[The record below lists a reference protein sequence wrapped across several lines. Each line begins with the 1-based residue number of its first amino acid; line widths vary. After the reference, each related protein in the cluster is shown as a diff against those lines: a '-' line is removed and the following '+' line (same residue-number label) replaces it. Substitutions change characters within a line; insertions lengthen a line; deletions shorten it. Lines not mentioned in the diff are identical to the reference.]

1 MAYYQ
6 VFSACFPEL
15 DISPEA
21 FALRMNLRGQTVLEH
36 RENGQLAGFAMLEKD
51 ALRLLCVL
59 PEFQGEG
66 IGSFLLRRAEA
77 CARES
82 GAETLT
88 VGGTS
93 PSRLLIGA
101 PEQSVGFFVK
111 HGYTAGESYEEMKGD
126 LSSFRAEDYD
136 LPVPD
141 GVVFGWYRGDAAA
154 LREAIAAVDED
165 WPQYFGPDSPT
176 FCAMA
181 NGEIA
186 SFCNVEI
193 WENCLLSNGRNK
205 VGAPGCVGTVPKF
218 RRQGIGLKMVALA
231 CEELKKQGCDTCYI
245 HYTGVGHW
253 YARLGIKTFLTWRFC
268 KKRL

>member
-1 MAYYQ
+1 MTYYQ

-36 RENGQLAGFAMLEKD
+36 RIKGQSAGFAMLEKD

-59 PEFQGEG
+59 PEYQGKG
-66 IGSFLLRRAEA
+66 IGSSLLRSAED
-77 CARES
+77 CARS
-82 GAETLT
+82 AGAETLT
-88 VGGTS
+88 VGGTN

-101 PEQSVGFFVK
+101 PEQSVDFFEK
-111 HGYTAGESYEEMKGD
+111 RGYAVGESYEEMMGD
-126 LSSFRAEDYD
+126 LTRFRADDFD
-136 LPVPD
+136 LPVPP
-141 GVVFGWYRGDAAA
+141 GVTFCWYHGPIEA
-154 LREAIAAVDED
+154 LRDAVAAVDPD
-165 WPQYFGPDSPT
+165 WVKYYGPESPA
-176 FCAMA
+176 FCAMV

-193 WENCLLSNGRNK
+193 WENCLLSNGKNK

-245 HYTGVGHW
+245 HYTGVGRW
-253 YARLGIKTFLTWRFC
+253 YARLGFKTILTWRFC